1 MYKVGITGG
10 IGSGKSTVCT
20 FFKLM
25 GIPIFSAD
33 DEAKKIMN
41 ESALIRSKMILQFGK
56 DIYLPD
62 HTIDRKKLA
71 AIIFN
76 SPSLLQ
82 KVNSIIHPEVQNYF
96 FEWCKR
102 QQSPYIIHEA
112 AILFES
118 GFYEMMDFTLL
129 VTALQYERIKW
140 VASRDN
146 STAEQVE
153 ERMSKQWTDEEKEK
167 LADLSIVNNNREL
180 MLPQLIE
187 LDKKFR
193 THG

>member
-153 ERMSKQWTDEEKEK
+153 ERMSKQWTDKEKEK

>member
-71 AIIFN
+71 TIIFN

-82 KVNSIIHPEVQNYF
+82 KVNSIIHPEVRNYF

-129 VTALQYERIKW
+129 VTAPQYERIKW

-153 ERMSKQWTDEEKEK
+153 ERMTKQWTDEEKEK
-167 LADLSIVNNNREL
+167 LADLSIVNNNRGL